1 MTVIPFDERPSFQ
14 TSPAAQSE
22 SPDGR
27 PPQDDQKERAVIE
40 LLEHGVLS
48 HAIGQ
53 YGEYKVRTTL
63 VTRQAWQYRS
73 YVLRQGKAIKG
84 AFYPIIVE
92 RTPPGRRGN
101 PKPWNAEDWRLSLA
115 QEAVEVHFTRCAALR
130 EYLVL
135 SAIYDQ
141 PRSQSRRWYTLLAPL
156 IGIACAVAYGV
167 WAHTFRI
174 DSGPPPGKPA
184 PVVADRGPT
193 REPASIPIPASSST
207 ASHNSINEQAGVINE
222 QAGVSSPVDRAE
234 TPKAVSLNDLLAL
247 QGPPQKADPASRAL
261 TPGASP
267 GSAASDL
274 QAGDVLRVTGWL
286 LRVSRAPDGA
296 YLLHVSANRDHGA
309 RTLTAMLP
317 PPDQA
322 LGSPSMQSQL
332 QTARAF
338 IRQQLLRQQEPS
350 PRGSVMQRPISV
362 QLTGQLANPAASP
375 GAPSQGKR
383 SQNAPPRWEIRPVFE
398 VQFTTPSPASNR
410 SRAR

>member
-14 TSPAAQSE
+14 TSPAAQLE
-22 SPDGR
+22 SPDGGPHR
-27 PPQDDQKERAVIE
+27 DDRKERAVIE

-53 YGEYKVRTTL
+53 HGEYKVRTTL

-92 RTPPGRRGN
+92 RTPPARQVS

-115 QEAVEVHFTRCAALR
+115 QEAVDVHFTRCAALR

-141 PRSQSRRWYTLLAPL
+141 PRSQSRRWYALLAPL

-167 WAHTFRI
+167 WAHTFRT

-184 PVVADRGPT
+184 PVVAERGPT
-193 REPASIPIPASSST
+193 REPVSVPLPAPSST
-207 ASHNSINEQAGVINE
+207 ASHNSINEQA
-222 QAGVSSPVDRAE
+222 AVSSPIDPAE
-234 TPKAVSLNDLLAL
+234 TPKAVSLNNLLGL
-247 QGPPQKADPASRAL
+247 QGPPQKADPASRAV

-267 GSAASDL
+267 GSAVSDL

-296 YLLHVSANRDHGA
+296 YLLHVSPNRDHGA
-309 RTLTAMLP
+309 RTLTALLP

-322 LGSPSMQSQL
+322 LGSLSVQSQL

-362 QLTGQLANPAASP
+362 QLTGQLANPTASP

-383 SQNAPPRWEIRPVFE
+383 PQDAPPRWEIRPVLE
-398 VQFTTPSPASNR
+398 VQFTAPSAASNR

>member
-14 TSPAAQSE
+14 TSPAAQLE
-22 SPDGR
+22 SPDGG
-27 PPQDDQKERAVIE
+27 PHQDDRKERAVIE

-53 YGEYKVRTTL
+53 HGEYKVRTTL

-92 RTPPGRRGN
+92 RTPPARQVS
-101 PKPWNAEDWRLSLA
+101 PKLWSAEDWRLSLA
-115 QEAVEVHFTRCAALR
+115 QEAVDVHFTRCAALR

-167 WAHTFRI
+167 WAHTFRT
-174 DSGPPPGKPA
+174 DSGAPPGKPA
-184 PVVADRGPT
+184 PVVADQGPT
-193 REPASIPIPASSST
+193 REPVSVPIPASSST
-207 ASHNSINEQAGVINE
+207 ASHNSINEQAGV
-222 QAGVSSPVDRAE
+222 SSPVDPAE
-234 TPKAVSLNDLLAL
+234 TPKAVSLNNLLGL
-247 QGPPQKADPASRAL
+247 QGPPQKADFASRAV

-296 YLLHVSANRDHGA
+296 YLLHVSPNRDHGA

-322 LGSPSMQSQL
+322 LGSPSVQSQL
-332 QTARAF
+332 QTARAL

-350 PRGSVMQRPISV
+350 PRGSVMQRPIAV
-362 QLTGQLANPAASP
+362 QLTGQLSNPAASP

-383 SQNAPPRWEIRPVFE
+383 PQDAPLRWEIRPVLE
-398 VQFTTPSPASNR
+398 VQFTTPPAASNR